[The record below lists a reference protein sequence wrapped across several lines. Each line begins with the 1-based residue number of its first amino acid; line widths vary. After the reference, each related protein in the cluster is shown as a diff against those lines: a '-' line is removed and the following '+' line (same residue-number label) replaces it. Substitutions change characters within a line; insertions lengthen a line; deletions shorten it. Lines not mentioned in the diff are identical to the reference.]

1 MTIRVINAFVE
12 FCKWATAK
20 RPDGSDRRYKCHWSM
35 DYSKDKCHCFDPVEK
50 APKKVAEDAVKNAEK

>member
-20 RPDGSDRRYKCHWSM
+20 RPDGSDRRYN
-35 DYSKDKCHCFDPVEK
+35 KDKCHCFDPVEK